1 MPKMMIRLVLLKS
14 DSQYGFNE
22 KAAGL
27 VLAELVLGLTYI

>member
-14 DSQYGFNE
+14 ESQYGFNV

-27 VLAELVLGLTYI
+27 VLAGSG